1 MRAYSR
7 DLRERILGAVD
18 GGMPISVAVMTFSV
32 GRSTVKRY
40 IARRRETGDIAPK
53 QIPGRPPTIGPSEY
67 PALIAQLSA
76 SPDATLEEHCA
87 AWESSHGV
95 HPSIW
100 AMESAIQRVN
110 WTRKKRRF
118 RLKRETL

>member
-7 DLRERILGAVD
+7 DLRERVLRAVD
-18 GGMPISVAVMTFSV
+18 DGMPISVAVMTFSV

-40 IARRRETGDIAPK
+40 IARRRETGDFAPK
-53 QIPGRPPTIGPSEY
+53 QIPGRPPTIGPLDY

-76 SPDATLEEHCA
+76 SPDATLEEHCT
-87 AWESSHGV
+87 AWESSQGA

-100 AMESAIQRVN
+100 AMESAIRRVN